1 MGTLRYVLEYL
12 QIIKIYIIMYNMRRD
27 QIMNWQGKILYYTDV
42 LALTIS
48 TYCTSYWQCWLV
60 LDTVVEWHY
69 RHPYHWR
76 GDWEGQ
82 RVSGWAPHHTDAP
95 RDSPVIVQ
103 RRPWLGRTQGISA
116 PQLEVVCPMG
126 GGGRKSVK
134 MGQYCSSH
142 KRHHFLIILY
152 TECVQCILWCLD
164 LPWDS
169 Q

>member
-69 RHPYHWR
+69 RHPYH
-76 GDWEGQ
+76 
-82 RVSGWAPHHTDAP
+82 
-95 RDSPVIVQ
+95 
-103 RRPWLGRTQGISA
+103 
-116 PQLEVVCPMG
+116 
-126 GGGRKSVK
+126 
-134 MGQYCSSH
+134 
-142 KRHHFLIILY
+142 
-152 TECVQCILWCLD
+152 
-164 LPWDS
+164 
-169 Q
+169 